1 MPSRQD
7 RPESNRRR
15 IGLLL
20 PSSNTTQEPE
30 FARILPDGVSLHVA
44 RLPLRT
50 VEPSSTARIVADI
63 EIESQKLAD
72 ADVDAIVLAA
82 TAPSSRNGIGYD
94 KDLIERIE
102 TASGRKATTAS
113 TALIQ
118 ALTAL
123 EVQRLTM
130 AAPWSEATNVTTAA
144 FIEASGFTVLAHQA
158 LGHVSNLKIGLL
170 EERTAF
176 DMGVTL
182 DRPEA
187 QAVMLACGNWPT
199 LGIVERLE
207 SAIGKPVLTTNQVSL
222 WAVLILAGYQA
233 PVFGWG
239 RLLREYHASA
249 MMLGSA
255 VAGERGHSG
264 VAARL
269 TNVATFSRIDRAPAK
284 SSRDCVAGAGGHHD

>member
-7 RPESNRRR
+7 RRR

-30 FARILPDGVSLHVA
+30 FTRIMPDGVTLHVA

-50 VEPSSTARIVADI
+50 VEPSSTARIVEDI
-63 EIESQKLAD
+63 ESESQKLGD

-94 KDLIERIE
+94 QELIKRIE

-123 EVQRLTM
+123 GIKRLVIG
-130 AAPWSEATNVTTAA
+130 APWSDATNATSAA
-144 FIEASGFTVLAHQA
+144 FIEASGFSVLAHRA
-158 LGHVSNLKIGLL
+158 LGHIDNLEIGLL
-170 EERTAF
+170 DEQTAY
-176 DMGVTL
+176 DMGVAV
-182 DRPEA
+182 DQPDAE
-187 QAVMLACGNWPT
+187 AVMLACGNWQT
-199 LGIVERLE
+199 LGVVDRLE
-207 SAIGKPVLTTNQVSL
+207 AAIDKPVLTTNQVSL
-222 WAVLILAGYQA
+222 WAVLRLADYHA

-239 RLLREYHASA
+239 RLLREH
-249 MMLGSA
+249 MG
-255 VAGERGHSG
+255 
-264 VAARL
+264 
-269 TNVATFSRIDRAPAK
+269 
-284 SSRDCVAGAGGHHD
+284 